1 MCNADDRSSH
11 CGDAPRQRKLLD
23 KQKRCADSPEPTGA
37 EATQPRML
45 ASNVSNVDC
54 RCADRTEPAATTKG
68 VFLYREDSRYEDRPW
83 EVYQF
88 PEVYLTRAAQMVGD
102 WVIYMEPVKA
112 GRKGYHAVAKVDRI
126 TRDPSSP
133 GMHRAIIDPTSYLEF
148 DHEVPFQ
155 SGGDYPE
162 RSVLNEAGNVSGRAQ
177 AAVRPIPP
185 EDFNRI
191 VGLGLDTHDELLPRS
206 EAEPLVAVA
215 EEQAPYEYDQ
225 DRVQMLTKRTVRDRI
240 FRTRVLKAYDR
251 RCAFTGFQFINGGG
265 RAEVEAAHIKSV
277 ESRGPDVV
285 QNGLAL
291 SGTVHW
297 MFDRGLL
304 TLADDATILL
314 SNHINDVDGVRKILR
329 ADGRAQFP
337 ETSRDHPDA
346 AFLRWHR
353 ENCFKGVALA

>member
-1 MCNADDRSSH
+1 MA
-11 CGDAPRQRKLLD
+11 
-23 KQKRCADSPEPTGA
+23 
-37 EATQPRML
+37 
-45 ASNVSNVDC
+45 
-54 RCADRTEPAATTKG
+54 KG
-68 VFLYREDSRYEDRPW
+68 VFLYREDSRYDDRPW
-83 EVYQF
+83 AAYQF
-88 PEVYLTRAAQMVGD
+88 PTSYLSRASKMVGD

-126 TRDPSSP
+126 TPDPTNP
-133 GMHRAIIDPTSYLEF
+133 VMHLAVIDPNSYLDF
-148 DHEVPFQ
+148 DHNVPFQ
-155 SGGDYPE
+155 SGGNYPE
-162 RSVLNEAGNVSGRAQ
+162 QSVLNEAGNVSGRAQ
-177 AAVRPIPP
+177 AAVRPIPA

-191 VGLGLDTHDELLPRS
+191 IDLGLDSHDELLPRS
-206 EAEPLVAVA
+206 DAYDPLPSVA
-215 EEQAPYEYDQ
+215 EVQMPFEYEQ

-277 ESRGPDVV
+277 EAKGPDVV

-304 TLADDATILL
+304 SVADDATILL
-314 SNHINDVDGVRKILR
+314 SNHINDVDGVQKILR
-329 ADGRAQFP
+329 ADGRARFP
-337 ETSRDHPDA
+337 EGQREQPEP

-353 ENCFKGVALA
+353 ENCFKGMALN

>member
-1 MCNADDRSSH
+1 MA
-11 CGDAPRQRKLLD
+11 
-23 KQKRCADSPEPTGA
+23 
-37 EATQPRML
+37 
-45 ASNVSNVDC
+45 
-54 RCADRTEPAATTKG
+54 KG

-83 EVYQF
+83 AVYQF
-88 PEVYLTRAAQMVGD
+88 PESYLTRASQLIGD
-102 WVIYMEPVKA
+102 WVVYMEPVKA
-112 GRKGYHAVAKVDRI
+112 GRKGYHAVAKVERI
-126 TRDPSSP
+126 TPDPSSP
-133 GMHRAIIDPTSYLEF
+133 GMHLAIIDPTSFLDF
-148 DHEVPFQ
+148 DHNVPFQ

-177 AAVRPIPP
+177 SAVRPIPA

-191 VGLGLDTHDELLPRS
+191 VELGLDMHDELLPRS
-206 EAEPLVAVA
+206 DAEATSVA
-215 EEQAPYEYDQ
+215 EEQVPYEFEQ

-277 ESRGPDVV
+277 QDKGPDVV

-304 TLADDATILL
+304 TLADNAEILL
-314 SNHINDVDGVRKILR
+314 SNHINDVDGVRKILLPSRR
-329 ADGRAQFP
+329 ARFP
-337 ETSRDHPDA
+337 DNAYDEPDR

-353 ENCFKGVALA
+353 EHCFKGTPLS

>member
-1 MCNADDRSSH
+1 M
-11 CGDAPRQRKLLD
+11 
-23 KQKRCADSPEPTGA
+23 
-37 EATQPRML
+37 
-45 ASNVSNVDC
+45 
-54 RCADRTEPAATTKG
+54 TKG

-83 EVYQF
+83 AAYQF
-88 PEVYLTRAAQMVGD
+88 PDVYLTRASQMVGD

-126 TRDPSSP
+126 TPDPSSP
-133 GMHRAIIDPTSYLEF
+133 GMHLAIIDPNSYLDF
-148 DHEVPFQ
+148 DHEVPFN

-177 AAVRPIPP
+177 AAVRPIPA

-206 EAEPLVAVA
+206 DAETAASVA
-215 EEQAPYEYDQ
+215 EERAPYEFEQ
-225 DRVQMLTKRTVRDRI
+225 DRVQMLTRRTIRDRI

-277 ESRGPDVV
+277 EAKGPDVV

-304 TLADDATILL
+304 TVADNAEILL
-314 SNHINDVDGVRKILR
+314 SNHINDVDGVRKILLPN
-329 ADGRAQFP
+329 GRAQFP
-337 ETSRDHPDA
+337 DNAHDRPDP

-353 ENCFKGVALA
+353 EHCFKGAAVS

>member
-1 MCNADDRSSH
+1 M
-11 CGDAPRQRKLLD
+11 
-23 KQKRCADSPEPTGA
+23 
-37 EATQPRML
+37 
-45 ASNVSNVDC
+45 
-54 RCADRTEPAATTKG
+54 KG
-68 VFLYREDSRYEDRPW
+68 IFLYREDSRYEDRPW
-83 EVYQF
+83 AVYQF
-88 PEVYLTRAAQMVGD
+88 PEIYLSRASQMVGD

-126 TRDPSSP
+126 TPDPRNP
-133 GMHRAIIDPTSYLEF
+133 GMHLAIIDPTSYLDF
-148 DHEVPFQ
+148 DRNVAFQ
-155 SGGDYPE
+155 SGGHYPE
-162 RSVLNEAGNVSGRAQ
+162 RSVLNDAGNVSGRAQ
-177 AAVRPIPP
+177 AAVRTIPA

-206 EAEPLVAVA
+206 DAQVASAAVA
-215 EEQAPYEYDQ
+215 EEQAPYEFEQ
-225 DRVQMLTKRTVRDRI
+225 DRVQMLTRRTIRDRI

-277 ESRGPDVV
+277 QDKGPDVV

-304 TLADDATILL
+304 TVTDDAEILL
-314 SNHINDVDGVRKILR
+314 SNHINDVDGVRKILFPN
-329 ADGRAQFP
+329 GRAQFP
-337 ETSRDHPDA
+337 DNPDDKPDP

-353 ENCFKGVALA
+353 EQCFKGAPLS